1 MAVACAG
8 ICRARLYSELRLDIE
23 VEADRIEPEIRN
35 KKTKDKLPYE
45 PFSFMNGIE
54 GSHAAKD

>member
-8 ICRARLYSELRLDIE
+8 IWRARLYSELRLDIE

-35 KKTKDKLPYE
+35 KKTKDKLPY
-45 PFSFMNGIE
+45 
-54 GSHAAKD
+54 